1 MVRDRE
7 KLIKKLEWACLI
19 IAFLML
25 LGLFIKSCTENKKI
39 ENPAKTRLEQQN
51 DSLLKVLQH
60 NIEEVEILSAQLDSV
75 DTLKQ
80 TIIERQSITNKTY
93 KNAIY
98 TILDAGYDDN
108 SREYYNVQR
117 KSDSLLKAG
126 FYSRSIELRTAAE

>member
-1 MVRDRE
+1 MVNRD
-7 KLIKKLEWACLI
+7 KLIKKLEWGSLAV
-19 IAFLML
+19 AFLML
-25 LGLFIKSCTENKKI
+25 LGLFIKSCNEHAVPK
-39 ENPAKTRLEQQN
+39 NPTQTRLEKQN

-60 NIEEVEILSAQLDSV
+60 NIEEVKTLSAQLDSV

-93 KNAIY
+93 RNAIY
-98 TILDAGYDDN
+98 TILDAGYDDT

-126 FYSRSIELRTAAE
+126 FYTRTIELRTAAE